1 MRRILILLFLAICP
15 VVAYADSLEGV
26 INKVYE
32 KGENKLEGFIA
43 EKLFDG
49 PGDTEISINTKRD
62 GKPEYSIMIVRP
74 INIHDDKLNFYQL
87 QITNNHVLGHARQ
100 TLNLGYG
107 HRFLSNDKTKFVG
120 FNTFVDRDI
129 HSNSRMSVGAEIRSS
144 VFEANGNI
152 YKALSESDGAGND
165 VGSNQERVLD
175 GYDINL
181 VGQIPNMPWANIV
194 YTDYKWIAAKNSK
207 DSEGTIL
214 KTEINLTDTLSLEA
228 GIDDNN
234 ISKSEE
240 FLKLTYSYPPKDRPT
255 ALDGLSDTAF
265 EMEDVSGEMLT
276 KVRRANTI
284 TVEVEAS
291 GVVIARGNN

>member
-1 MRRILILLFLAICP
+1 MKRILILLFLAICP

-62 GKPEYSIMIVRP
+62 AKPEYSIMIVRP
-74 INIHDDKLNFYQL
+74 ISIHDDKLNFYQL
-87 QITNNHVLGHARQ
+87 QISNNHVQGHARQ

-107 HRFLSNDKTKFVG
+107 HRFLSSDKTKFVG
-120 FNTFVDRDI
+120 FNTFIDSDI
-129 HSNSRMSVGAEIRSS
+129 QRNSRMSVGAEIRSS
-144 VFEANGNI
+144 AFEANGNI
-152 YKALSESDGAGND
+152 YKALSESDGAGNR

-214 KTEINLTDTLSLEA
+214 KTEINLSNTLTLEA
-228 GIDDNN
+228 GFDDNN
-234 ISKSEE
+234 ITKSEE

-276 KVRRANTI
+276 KVRRVNTI

>member
-1 MRRILILLFLAICP
+1 MKRILILLFLAIFP
-15 VVAYADSLEGV
+15 VAVYADSLENV

-32 KGENKLEGFIA
+32 KGEDKLEGFIA
-43 EKLFDG
+43 EKLFNG

-74 INIHDDKLNFYQL
+74 ISIHDDKLNFYQL
-87 QITNNHVLGHARQ
+87 QISNNYVQGDARQ
-100 TLNLGYG
+100 TLNIGYG
-107 HRFLSNDKTKFVG
+107 HRFLSKDKTKFVG
-120 FNTFVDRDI
+120 VNTFLDHDI
-129 HSNSRMSVGAEIRSS
+129 FSNSRLSVGAEIRSS
-144 VFEANGNI
+144 AFEANGNF
-152 YKALSESDGAGND
+152 YKALTESDGGGND
-165 VGSNQERVLD
+165 VGTTVERVLD

-207 DSEGTIL
+207 DSEGTIVKAEL
-214 KTEINLTDTLSLEA
+214 NLTDTVSLEA

-255 ALDGLSDTAF
+255 ALDGLSDTTF

-276 KVRRANTI
+276 KVRRVNTI

>member
-1 MRRILILLFLAICP
+1 MGITFLYIIP
-15 VVAYADSLEGV
+15 
-26 INKVYE
+26 
-32 KGENKLEGFIA
+32 
-43 EKLFDG
+43 
-49 PGDTEISINTKRD
+49 
-62 GKPEYSIMIVRP
+62 
-74 INIHDDKLNFYQL
+74 LNF
-87 QITNNHVLGHARQ
+87 
-100 TLNLGYG
+100 
-107 HRFLSNDKTKFVG
+107 LSKDKTKFVG
-120 FNTFVDRDI
+120 VNTFFDHDLY
-129 HSNSRMSVGAEIRSS
+129 SNSRLSVGAEIKSS
-144 VFEANGNI
+144 AFEANGNF
-152 YKALSESDGAGND
+152 YKALTESDGGGND
-165 VGSNQERVLD
+165 VGTTVERVLD

-214 KTEINLTDTLSLEA
+214 KTELNLTDTLSLEA

-234 ISKSEE
+234 IAKSEE

-255 ALDGLSDTAF
+255 ALDGLSDTTF

-276 KVRRANTI
+276 KVRRTNTI

>member
-1 MRRILILLFLAICP
+1 MKRILILLFLAILP
-15 VVAYADSLEGV
+15 VAVYADSLENV

-32 KGENKLEGFIA
+32 KGEDKLEGFIA

-62 GKPEYSIMIVRP
+62 AKPEYSIMIVRP
-74 INIHDDKLNFYQL
+74 ISIHDDKLNFYQL
-87 QITNNHVLGHARQ
+87 QISNHSVLGNARQ

-107 HRFLSNDKTKFVG
+107 HRFLSSDKTKFVG
-120 FNTFVDRDI
+120 FNTFIDRDI
-129 HSNSRMSVGAEIRSS
+129 QSNSRMSVGAEIRSS
-144 VFEANGNI
+144 AFEANGNI

-165 VGSNQERVLD
+165 VGSNKERVLD

-194 YTDYKWIAAKNSK
+194 YTDYKWIKSKNSK

-214 KTEINLTDTLSLEA
+214 KTEINLSNTLTLEA
-228 GIDDNN
+228 GFDDNN
-234 ISKSEE
+234 ITKSEE

-265 EMEDVSGEMLT
+265 ETEDVSGEMLT
-276 KVRRANTI
+276 KVRRVNTI
-284 TVEVEAS
+284 TLEVEAS